1 MPAKLQFLSKEDKER
16 IHGSTLDILANTGV
30 RVDTALGRDLLGDF
44 GAEVDEE
51 TKIVC
56 FPKALV
62 EEAVRIAPKQFSLGA
77 RRPGCALAMNAGEIT
92 LMGDGEAN
100 TVIDLET
107 GEHRLSQFKDWLQI
121 TRLLDMVDEVGVYW
135 SVLEGGQG
143 SGSERDLIRY
153 WRSLFTNF
161 SKHVQD
167 GITHKGFA
175 PLLLEILQLIF
186 GDKNTIRKTHPYSF
200 LLCPQSPLIIDEQ
213 YTDAYLALRGW
224 NIPAAI
230 MPMPLKGGTGPASM
244 VSMLIQ
250 ANCEVL
256 AMLCLIQAAEPGT
269 PIIYAPAVAAMNP
282 RTGIYSSGSIDNG
295 MMSAAAVEMGRYY
308 NLPVIG
314 SGCGS
319 DMFRPGIQSSYER
332 AMGLMLPVLA
342 RPDILVGPGLFG
354 GSMILS
360 YEQFLIDIEI
370 YRMSVFASLGL
381 DTSEESWLDEII
393 AKVGPGGN
401 YLGER
406 STKDALSE
414 GKWFIPQMGMHDT
427 MSKWEA
433 AGKPS
438 ILDEARQGVVEL
450 LEKYEPLPLD
460 PDIEKDLA
468 KMEKRASTVI
478 PK

>member
-1 MPAKLQFLSKEDKER
+1 MPAKLQFLTKEDKER

-30 RVDTALGRDLLGDF
+30 RVDTALGRDLLSDF
-44 GAEVDEE
+44 GAEVDKE
-51 TKIVC
+51 TNIVQ
-56 FPKALV
+56 FPQVLV

-77 RRPGCALAMNAGEIT
+77 RRPGWDLPMNVGEIT

-107 GEHRLSQFKDWLQI
+107 GEYRPSQFKDWLQI
-121 TRLLDMVDEVGVYW
+121 TKLLDVVDEVGVYW
-135 SVLEGGQG
+135 SVVERGQEAE
-143 SGSERDLIRY
+143 SERDYIRY
-153 WRSLFTNF
+153 WHSLFANF

-167 GITHKGFA
+167 GITHKAYA
-175 PLLLEILQLIF
+175 PQLLEVLQLIF
-186 GDKNTIRKTHPYSF
+186 GDKGTIRKKHPYSF

-224 NIPAAI
+224 NIPVAV
-230 MPMPLKGGTGPASM
+230 MPMPLKGGTGPGRMISM
-244 VSMLIQ
+244 ITQ

-256 AMLCLIQAAEPGT
+256 AMICLIQAGEPGT
-269 PIIYAPAVAAMNP
+269 PVIYAPAVAAMNP
-282 RTGIYSSGSIDNG
+282 RTGMYSSGSIDNG
-295 MMSAAAVEMGRYY
+295 MMSAAAIEMGRYY

-332 AMGLMLPVLA
+332 AMGLMLPVLS

-360 YEQFLIDIEI
+360 YEQFLIDLEI
-370 YRMSVFASLGL
+370 FRASVFASNGL
-381 DTSEESWLDEII
+381 DTSEDSWLEEII
-393 AKVGPGGN
+393 TKAGPGGN

-406 STKDALSE
+406 STKKALKD
-414 GKWFIPQMGMHDT
+414 GRWFLPQMGTHDT

-438 ILDEARQGVVEL
+438 LLDSSRKRVYEL
-450 LEKYEPLPLD
+450 LGKHNPLPLD
-460 PDIEKDLA
+460 PDVEKELE
-468 KMEKRASTVI
+468 KMEKMASTKVLV
-478 PK
+478 